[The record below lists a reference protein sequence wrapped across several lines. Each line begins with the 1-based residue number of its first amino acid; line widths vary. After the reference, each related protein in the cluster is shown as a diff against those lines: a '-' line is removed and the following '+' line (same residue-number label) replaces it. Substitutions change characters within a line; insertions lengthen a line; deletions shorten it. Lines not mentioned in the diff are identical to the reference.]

1 MNMES
6 YICIVSIYIFYE
18 KKGEKKRNIA
28 TSPYKSE
35 NARIKGANAQEGLR
49 ICCLHAR

>member
-18 KKGEKKRNIA
+18 KKGEKREEILLQVA
-28 TSPYKSE
+28 TSQKMLE
-35 NARIKGANAQEGLR
+35 LKALMHRKV
-49 ICCLHAR
+49 

>member
-1 MNMES
+1 M
-6 YICIVSIYIFYE
+6 
-18 KKGEKKRNIA
+18 KKKVKKKRNIA

-49 ICCLHAR
+49 TCCLHAR